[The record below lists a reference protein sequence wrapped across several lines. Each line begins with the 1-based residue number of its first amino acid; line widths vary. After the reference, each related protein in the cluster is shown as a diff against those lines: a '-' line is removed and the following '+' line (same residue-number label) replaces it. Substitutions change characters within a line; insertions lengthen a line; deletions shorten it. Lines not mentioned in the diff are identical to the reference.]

1 VTSFIWLA
9 SFVASA
15 RINLSLG
22 AGVLLAPFRR
32 AA

>member
-1 VTSFIWLA
+1 VTSSTWFA

-15 RINLSLG
+15 RISLSLG
-22 AGVLLAPFRR
+22 AGALLATFRR